1 MKKLSKKLLLS
12 GLAALTIYSGFNTI
26 DISTTYAKVNYDVF
40 DLEAHRGGIDVRP
53 ENTLYSYAY
62 AIELGATS
70 IECDM
75 QLTKDGQIVMSHNPI
90 LNSDITRDKNGN
102 YIENNKYDIRLMTV
116 DELKKFDVGV
126 MDQNCGEYYDLH
138 GKTQFTYDAKI
149 PTLEE
154 LMQLIQSYDDKNIVL
169 NIETKSYPDPASAGY
184 KNNADPKKFVEV
196 FNNIV
201 KKYDMED
208 RVVLQS
214 FDWQTLIEMK
224 KLNPNISTSALWQ
237 EQPSWGRD
245 SESLRRYEKKKS
257 PWLGGLDIKDYQGNP
272 VKAAHAIGADIISP
286 YYTEISKQDVD
297 EAHSLGMKVVPWTVN
312 NEKDMT
318 MLLDMGVDGIISDK
332 PWLLKQVLE
341 KRNIKLHT
349 PTVNVDSPYHT
360 GTDHKDTAPTK
371 AGNGNDADRK
381 STRLNS
387 SHEWISRMP
396 SSA

>member
-12 GLAALTIYSGFNTI
+12 GLAALTIYSGFNNI

-40 DLEAHRGGIDVRP
+40 DLEAHRGGRDVRP
-53 ENTLYSYAY
+53 EKTLYSYAY

-90 LNSDITRDKNGN
+90 LNSDITRDENGN
-102 YIENNKYDIRLMTV
+102 YIKNNKYDIRLMTV

-126 MDQNCGEYYDLH
+126 MDPNCGEYYDLH

-154 LMQLIQSYDDKNIVL
+154 LMQLIQSYGDKNIVL

-201 KKYDMED
+201 KKYNMED

-371 AGNGNDADRK
+371 AGNGNDA
-381 STRLNS
+381 
-387 SHEWISRMP
+387 
-396 SSA
+396 AY

>member
-12 GLAALTIYSGFNTI
+12 GLAALTIYSGFNNI

-40 DLEAHRGGIDVRP
+40 DLEAHRGGRDVRP

-75 QLTKDGQIVMSHNPI
+75 QLTKYGQIVMSHNPI
-90 LNSDITRDKNGN
+90 LNSDITRDENGN

-126 MDQNCGEYYDLH
+126 MDPNCGEYYDLH

-154 LMQLIQSYDDKNIVL
+154 LMQLIQSYGDKNIVL

-312 NEKDMT
+312 NEKDMN

-349 PTVNVDSPYHT
+349 PTINVDSPYHT
-360 GTDHKDTAPTK
+360 GTDHKDTAPTE
-371 AGNGNDADRK
+371 AGNGNDA
-381 STRLNS
+381 
-387 SHEWISRMP
+387 
-396 SSA
+396 AY

>member
-12 GLAALTIYSGFNTI
+12 GLAALTIYSGFNNI

-40 DLEAHRGGIDVRP
+40 DLEAHCGGRDVRP

-90 LNSDITRDKNGN
+90 LNSDITRDENGN
-102 YIENNKYDIRLMTV
+102 YIKNNKYDIRLMTV

-126 MDQNCGEYYDLH
+126 MDPNCGEYYDLH

-154 LMQLIQSYDDKNIVL
+154 LMQLIQSYGDKNIVL

-201 KKYDMED
+201 KKYNMED

-318 MLLDMGVDGIISDK
+318 MLPDMGVDGIISDK

-371 AGNGNDADRK
+371 AGNGNDA
-381 STRLNS
+381 
-387 SHEWISRMP
+387 
-396 SSA
+396 AY

>member
-90 LNSDITRDKNGN
+90 LNSDITRDENGN

-126 MDQNCGEYYDLH
+126 MDPNCGEYYDLH

-360 GTDHKDTAPTK
+360 GTDHKDTAPTE
-371 AGNGNDADRK
+371 AGNGNDA
-381 STRLNS
+381 
-387 SHEWISRMP
+387 
-396 SSA
+396 AY

>member
-1 MKKLSKKLLLS
+1 MS
-12 GLAALTIYSGFNTI
+12 GLAALTIYSGFNNI

-40 DLEAHRGGIDVRP
+40 DLEAHRGGRDVRP

-90 LNSDITRDKNGN
+90 LNSDITRDENGN

-126 MDQNCGEYYDLH
+126 MDPNCGEYYDLH
-138 GKTQFTYDAKI
+138 GKTQFTYDAKL

-154 LMQLIQSYDDKNIVL
+154 LMQLIQSYGDKNIVL

-312 NEKDMT
+312 NEKDMN

-360 GTDHKDTAPTK
+360 GTDHKDTAPTE
-371 AGNGNDADRK
+371 AGNGNDA
-381 STRLNS
+381 
-387 SHEWISRMP
+387 
-396 SSA
+396 AY

>member
-12 GLAALTIYSGFNTI
+12 GLAALTIYSGFNNI

-40 DLEAHRGGIDVRP
+40 DLEAHRGGRNVRP

-90 LNSDITRDKNGN
+90 LNSDITRDENGN

-126 MDQNCGEYYDLH
+126 MDPNCGEYYDLH

-154 LMQLIQSYDDKNIVL
+154 LMQLIQSYGDKNIVL

-297 EAHSLGMKVVPWTVN
+297 EAHSLGMKVVPCTVN
-312 NEKDMT
+312 NEKDMN

-349 PTVNVDSPYHT
+349 PTINVDSPYHT
-360 GTDHKDTAPTK
+360 GTDHKDTAPTE
-371 AGNGNDADRK
+371 AGNGNDA
-381 STRLNS
+381 
-387 SHEWISRMP
+387 
-396 SSA
+396 AY

>member
-40 DLEAHRGGIDVRP
+40 DLEAHRGGRDIRP

-90 LNSDITRDKNGN
+90 LNSDITRDENGN

-126 MDQNCGEYYDLH
+126 MDPNCGEYYDLH

-154 LMQLIQSYDDKNIVL
+154 LMQLIQSYGDKNIVL

-286 YYTEISKQDVD
+286 YYTEISKQNVD

-312 NEKDMT
+312 NEKDMN

-360 GTDHKDTAPTK
+360 GTDHKDTAPTE
-371 AGNGNDADRK
+371 AGNGNDA
-381 STRLNS
+381 
-387 SHEWISRMP
+387 
-396 SSA
+396 AY

>member
-12 GLAALTIYSGFNTI
+12 GLAALTIYSGFNNI

-40 DLEAHRGGIDVRP
+40 DLEAHRGGRDVRP

-75 QLTKDGQIVMSHNPI
+75 QLTKYGQIVMSHNPI
-90 LNSDITRDKNGN
+90 LNSDITRDENGN
-102 YIENNKYDIRLMTV
+102 YIKNNKYDIRLMTV

-126 MDQNCGEYYDLH
+126 MDPNCGEYYDLH

-154 LMQLIQSYDDKNIVL
+154 LMQLIQSYGDKNIVL

-201 KKYDMED
+201 KKYNMED

-371 AGNGNDADRK
+371 AGNGNDA
-381 STRLNS
+381 
-387 SHEWISRMP
+387 
-396 SSA
+396 AY

>member
-1 MKKLSKKLLLS
+1 MKKLSKKFLLS
-12 GLAALTIYSGFNTI
+12 GLAALTIYSGFNNI

-40 DLEAHRGGIDVRP
+40 DLEAHRGGRDVRP

-90 LNSDITRDKNGN
+90 LNSDITRDENGN
-102 YIENNKYDIRLMTV
+102 YIKNNKYDIRLMTV

-154 LMQLIQSYDDKNIVL
+154 LMQLIQSYGDKNIVL

-257 PWLGGLDIKDYQGNP
+257 SWLGGLDIKDYQGNP
-272 VKAAHAIGADIISP
+272 VKAAHAIGTDIISP

-297 EAHSLGMKVVPWTVN
+297 EAHSLDMKIVPWTVN
-312 NEKDMT
+312 NEKDMN

-371 AGNGNDADRK
+371 AGNGNDA
-381 STRLNS
+381 
-387 SHEWISRMP
+387 
-396 SSA
+396 AY

>member
-12 GLAALTIYSGFNTI
+12 GLAALTIYSGYNNI

-40 DLEAHRGGIDVRP
+40 DLEAHRGGRDVRP

-90 LNSDITRDKNGN
+90 LNSDITRDENGN

-126 MDQNCGEYYDLH
+126 MDPNCGEYYDLH

-154 LMQLIQSYDDKNIVL
+154 LMQLIQSYGDKNIVL

-224 KLNPNISTSALWQ
+224 NLNPNISTSALWQ

-312 NEKDMT
+312 NEKDMN

-349 PTVNVDSPYHT
+349 PTINVDSPYHT

-371 AGNGNDADRK
+371 AGNGNDA
-381 STRLNS
+381 
-387 SHEWISRMP
+387 
-396 SSA
+396 AY

>member
-12 GLAALTIYSGFNTI
+12 GLAALTIYSGFNNI

-40 DLEAHRGGIDVRP
+40 DLEAHRGGRDVRP

-70 IECDM
+70 IE
-75 QLTKDGQIVMSHNPI
+75 LTKDGQIVMSHNPI
-90 LNSDITRDKNGN
+90 LNSDITRDENGN

-126 MDQNCGEYYDLH
+126 MDPNCGEYYDLH

-154 LMQLIQSYDDKNIVL
+154 LMQLIQSYGDKNIVL

-224 KLNPNISTSALWQ
+224 NLNPNISTSALWQ

-312 NEKDMT
+312 NEKDMN

-341 KRNIKLHT
+341 KHNIKLHT
-349 PTVNVDSPYHT
+349 PTINVDSPYHT
-360 GTDHKDTAPTK
+360 GTDHKDTAPTE
-371 AGNGNDADRK
+371 AGNGNDA
-381 STRLNS
+381 
-387 SHEWISRMP
+387 
-396 SSA
+396 AY

>member
-12 GLAALTIYSGFNTI
+12 GLAALTVYSGFNNI

-40 DLEAHRGGIDVRP
+40 DLEAHRGGRDVRP

-75 QLTKDGQIVMSHNPI
+75 QLTKDGHIVMSHNPI
-90 LNSDITRDKNGN
+90 LNSDITRDENGN

-126 MDQNCGEYYDLH
+126 MDPNCGEYYDLH

-154 LMQLIQSYDDKNIVL
+154 LMQLIQSYGDKNIVL

-312 NEKDMT
+312 NEKDMN

-360 GTDHKDTAPTK
+360 GTDHKDTAPTE
-371 AGNGNDADRK
+371 AGNGNDA
-381 STRLNS
+381 
-387 SHEWISRMP
+387 
-396 SSA
+396 AY

>member
-40 DLEAHRGGIDVRP
+40 DLEAHRGGRDIRP

-90 LNSDITRDKNGN
+90 LNSDITRDENGN

-126 MDQNCGEYYDLH
+126 MDPNCGEYYDLH

-154 LMQLIQSYDDKNIVL
+154 LMQLIQSYGDKNIVL

-214 FDWQTLIEMK
+214 FDWQTLVEMK

-257 PWLGGLDIKDYQGNP
+257 SWLGGLDIKDYQGNP

-312 NEKDMT
+312 NEKDMN

-349 PTVNVDSPYHT
+349 PTINVDSPYHT
-360 GTDHKDTAPTK
+360 GTDQTQPLQKLVTAMMPLTK
-371 AGNGNDADRK
+371 
-381 STRLNS
+381 
-387 SHEWISRMP
+387 P
-396 SSA
+396 

>member
-1 MKKLSKKLLLS
+1 MKKLSKKLLFS

-40 DLEAHRGGIDVRP
+40 DLEAHRGGRDVRP

-90 LNSDITRDKNGN
+90 LNSDITRDENGN

-126 MDQNCGEYYDLH
+126 MDPNCGEYYDLH

-154 LMQLIQSYDDKNIVL
+154 LMQLIQSYGDKNIVL

-214 FDWQTLIEMK
+214 FDWQTLIEMI

-237 EQPSWGRD
+237 KQPSWGRD

-312 NEKDMT
+312 NEKDMN

-360 GTDHKDTAPTK
+360 GTDHKDTAPTE
-371 AGNGNDADRK
+371 AGNGNDA
-381 STRLNS
+381 
-387 SHEWISRMP
+387 
-396 SSA
+396 AY

>member
-1 MKKLSKKLLLS
+1 MKKLSKKLLFS

-40 DLEAHRGGIDVRP
+40 DLEAHRGGRDVRP

-90 LNSDITRDKNGN
+90 LNSDITRDENGN

-126 MDQNCGEYYDLH
+126 MDPNCGEYYDLH

-154 LMQLIQSYDDKNIVL
+154 LMQLIQSYGDKNIVL

-237 EQPSWGRD
+237 KQPSWGRD

-257 PWLGGLDIKDYQGNP
+257 PWLGDLDIKDYQGNP

-312 NEKDMT
+312 NEKDMN

-349 PTVNVDSPYHT
+349 PTINVDSPYHT
-360 GTDHKDTAPTK
+360 GTDHKDSAPTE
-371 AGNGNDADRK
+371 AGNGNDA
-381 STRLNS
+381 
-387 SHEWISRMP
+387 
-396 SSA
+396 AY

>member
-40 DLEAHRGGIDVRP
+40 DLEAHRGGRDIRP

-90 LNSDITRDKNGN
+90 LNSDITRDENGN

-126 MDQNCGEYYDLH
+126 MDPNCGEYYDLH

-154 LMQLIQSYDDKNIVL
+154 LMQLIQSYGDKNIVL

-201 KKYDMED
+201 KKYNMED

-257 PWLGGLDIKDYQGNP
+257 SWLGGLDIKDYQGNP
-272 VKAAHAIGADIISP
+272 VKAAHAIGTDIISP

-312 NEKDMT
+312 NEKDMN

-360 GTDHKDTAPTK
+360 GTDHKDTAPTE
-371 AGNGNDADRK
+371 AGNGNDA
-381 STRLNS
+381 
-387 SHEWISRMP
+387 
-396 SSA
+396 AY

>member
-12 GLAALTIYSGFNTI
+12 GLAALTIYSGFNNI

-40 DLEAHRGGIDVRP
+40 DLEAHRGGRDIRP

-90 LNSDITRDKNGN
+90 LNSDITRDENGN

-126 MDQNCGEYYDLH
+126 MDPNCGEYYDLH

-154 LMQLIQSYDDKNIVL
+154 LMQLIQSYGDKNIVL
-169 NIETKSYPDPASAGY
+169 NIETKSYPDPANAGY

-312 NEKDMT
+312 NEKDMN

-349 PTVNVDSPYHT
+349 PTINVDSPYHT
-360 GTDHKDTAPTK
+360 GTDHKDTAPTE
-371 AGNGNDADRK
+371 AGNGNDA
-381 STRLNS
+381 
-387 SHEWISRMP
+387 
-396 SSA
+396 AY

>member
-40 DLEAHRGGIDVRP
+40 DLEAHRGGRDVRP

-90 LNSDITRDKNGN
+90 LNSDITRDENGN

-126 MDQNCGEYYDLH
+126 MDPNCGEYYDLH

-154 LMQLIQSYDDKNIVL
+154 LMQLIQSYGDKNIVS
-169 NIETKSYPDPASAGY
+169 NIETKSYPDPTSAEY
-184 KNNADPKKFVEV
+184 RNNADPKKFVEI

-312 NEKDMT
+312 NEKDMN

-349 PTVNVDSPYHT
+349 PTINVDSPYHT
-360 GTDHKDTAPTK
+360 GTDHKDTAPTE
-371 AGNGNDADRK
+371 AGNGNDA
-381 STRLNS
+381 
-387 SHEWISRMP
+387 
-396 SSA
+396 AY

>member
-12 GLAALTIYSGFNTI
+12 GLAALTIYSRFNNI

-40 DLEAHRGGIDVRP
+40 DLEAHRGGRDVRP

-90 LNSDITRDKNGN
+90 LNSDITRDENGN

-126 MDQNCGEYYDLH
+126 MDPNCGEYYDLH

-154 LMQLIQSYDDKNIVL
+154 LMQLIQSYGDKNIVS
-169 NIETKSYPDPASAGY
+169 NIETKSYPDPTSAEY
-184 KNNADPKKFVEV
+184 RNNADPKKFVEI

-257 PWLGGLDIKDYQGNP
+257 SWLGGLDIKDYQGNP
-272 VKAAHAIGADIISP
+272 VKAAHAIGTDIISP

-297 EAHSLGMKVVPWTVN
+297 EAHSLDMKIVPWTVN
-312 NEKDMT
+312 NEKDMN

-360 GTDHKDTAPTK
+360 GTDQTQPLQKLVTAMMPLTK
-371 AGNGNDADRK
+371 
-381 STRLNS
+381 
-387 SHEWISRMP
+387 P
-396 SSA
+396 

>member
-1 MKKLSKKLLLS
+1 MKKLSKKLLFS

-40 DLEAHRGGIDVRP
+40 DLEAHRGGRDVRP

-154 LMQLIQSYDDKNIVL
+154 LMQLIQSYGDKNIVL

-312 NEKDMT
+312 NEKDMN

-360 GTDHKDTAPTK
+360 GTDHKDTAPTE
-371 AGNGNDADRK
+371 AGNGNDA
-381 STRLNS
+381 
-387 SHEWISRMP
+387 
-396 SSA
+396 AY

>member
-12 GLAALTIYSGFNTI
+12 GLAALTIYSGYNNI

-40 DLEAHRGGIDVRP
+40 DLEAHRGGRDVRP

-90 LNSDITRDKNGN
+90 LNSDITRDENGN

-126 MDQNCGEYYDLH
+126 MDPNCGEYYDLH

-154 LMQLIQSYDDKNIVL
+154 LMQLIQSYGDKNIVL

-257 PWLGGLDIKDYQGNP
+257 SWLGGLDIKDYQGNP

-297 EAHSLGMKVVPWTVN
+297 EAHSLGIKVVPWTVN
-312 NEKDMT
+312 NEKDMN

-349 PTVNVDSPYHT
+349 PTINVDSPYHT
-360 GTDHKDTAPTK
+360 GTDHKDTAPTE
-371 AGNGNDADRK
+371 AGNGNDA
-381 STRLNS
+381 
-387 SHEWISRMP
+387 
-396 SSA
+396 AY

>member
-12 GLAALTIYSGFNTI
+12 GLAALTIYSGFNNI

-40 DLEAHRGGIDVRP
+40 DLEAHRGGRDVRP

-90 LNSDITRDKNGN
+90 LNSDITRDENGN

-126 MDQNCGEYYDLH
+126 MDPNCGEYYDLH

-154 LMQLIQSYDDKNIVL
+154 LMQLIQSYGDKNIVL

-312 NEKDMT
+312 NEKDMN

-349 PTVNVDSPYHT
+349 PTVNVYSPYHT
-360 GTDHKDTAPTK
+360 GTDHKDTAPTE
-371 AGNGNDADRK
+371 AGNGNDA
-381 STRLNS
+381 
-387 SHEWISRMP
+387 
-396 SSA
+396 AY

>member
-1 MKKLSKKLLLS
+1 MKKLSKKLLFS

-40 DLEAHRGGIDVRP
+40 DLEAHRGGRDVRP

-90 LNSDITRDKNGN
+90 LNSDITRDENGN

-126 MDQNCGEYYDLH
+126 MDPNCGEYYDLH

-154 LMQLIQSYDDKNIVL
+154 LMQLIQSYGDKNIVL

-237 EQPSWGRD
+237 KQPSWGRD

-286 YYTEISKQDVD
+286 YYTEISKKDVD
-297 EAHSLGMKVVPWTVN
+297 EAHSLGMKVIPWTVN
-312 NEKDMT
+312 NEKDMN

-349 PTVNVDSPYHT
+349 PTINVDSPYHT
-360 GTDHKDTAPTK
+360 GTDHKDTAPTE
-371 AGNGNDADRK
+371 AGNGNDA
-381 STRLNS
+381 
-387 SHEWISRMP
+387 
-396 SSA
+396 AY

>member
-12 GLAALTIYSGFNTI
+12 GLAALIIYSGFNNI

-40 DLEAHRGGIDVRP
+40 DLEAHRGGRDVRP

-90 LNSDITRDKNGN
+90 LNSDITRDENGN

-126 MDQNCGEYYDLH
+126 MDPNCGEYYDLH

-154 LMQLIQSYDDKNIVL
+154 LMQLIQSYGDKNIVL

-201 KKYDMED
+201 KKYDMEN

-257 PWLGGLDIKDYQGNP
+257 SWLGGLDIKDYQGNP

-297 EAHSLGMKVVPWTVN
+297 EAHSLDMKIVPWTVN
-312 NEKDMT
+312 NEKDMN

-349 PTVNVDSPYHT
+349 PTINVDSPYHT
-360 GTDHKDTAPTK
+360 GTDHKDTAPTE
-371 AGNGNDADRK
+371 AGNGNDA
-381 STRLNS
+381 
-387 SHEWISRMP
+387 
-396 SSA
+396 AY

>member
-12 GLAALTIYSGFNTI
+12 GLAALTIYSGFNNI

-40 DLEAHRGGIDVRP
+40 DLEAHRGGRDVRP

-75 QLTKDGQIVMSHNPI
+75 QLTKYGQIVMSHNPI
-90 LNSDITRDKNGN
+90 LNSDITRDENGN
-102 YIENNKYDIRLMTV
+102 YIKNNKYDIRLMTV

-154 LMQLIQSYDDKNIVL
+154 LMQLIQSYGDKNIVL

-371 AGNGNDADRK
+371 AGNGNDA
-381 STRLNS
+381 
-387 SHEWISRMP
+387 
-396 SSA
+396 AY

>member
-12 GLAALTIYSGFNTI
+12 GLAALTIYSGFNNI

-40 DLEAHRGGIDVRP
+40 DLEAHRGGRDVRP

-90 LNSDITRDKNGN
+90 LNSDITRDENGN

-126 MDQNCGEYYDLH
+126 MDPNCGEYYDLH

-154 LMQLIQSYDDKNIVL
+154 LMQLIQSYGDKNIVL

-184 KNNADPKKFVEV
+184 KNNADPKKFIEV

-237 EQPSWGRD
+237 EQPSWERD

-312 NEKDMT
+312 NEKDMN

-349 PTVNVDSPYHT
+349 PTINVDSPYHT
-360 GTDHKDTAPTK
+360 GTDHKDTAPTE
-371 AGNGNDADRK
+371 AGNGNDA
-381 STRLNS
+381 
-387 SHEWISRMP
+387 
-396 SSA
+396 AY

>member
-40 DLEAHRGGIDVRP
+40 DLEAHRGGRDVRP

-90 LNSDITRDKNGN
+90 LNSDITRDENGN

-154 LMQLIQSYDDKNIVL
+154 LMQLIQSYGDKNIVL

-257 PWLGGLDIKDYQGNP
+257 SWLGGLDIKDYQGNP
-272 VKAAHAIGADIISP
+272 VKAAHAIGTDIISP

-312 NEKDMT
+312 NEKDMN

-371 AGNGNDADRK
+371 AGNGNDA
-381 STRLNS
+381 
-387 SHEWISRMP
+387 
-396 SSA
+396 AY

>member
-26 DISTTYAKVNYDVF
+26 DISTTYVKVNYDVF
-40 DLEAHRGGIDVRP
+40 DLEAHRGGRDIRP

-90 LNSDITRDKNGN
+90 LNSDITRDENGN

-126 MDQNCGEYYDLH
+126 MDPNCGEYYDLH

-154 LMQLIQSYDDKNIVL
+154 LMQLIQSYGDKNIVL

-312 NEKDMT
+312 NEKDMN

-360 GTDHKDTAPTK
+360 GTDHKDTAPTE
-371 AGNGNDADRK
+371 AGNGNDA
-381 STRLNS
+381 
-387 SHEWISRMP
+387 
-396 SSA
+396 AY

>member
-12 GLAALTIYSGFNTI
+12 GLAALTIYSGFNNI

-40 DLEAHRGGIDVRP
+40 DLEAHRGGRDVRP

-90 LNSDITRDKNGN
+90 LNSDITRDENGN

-126 MDQNCGEYYDLH
+126 MDLNCGEYYDLH

-154 LMQLIQSYDDKNIVL
+154 LMQLIQSYGDKNIVL

-272 VKAAHAIGADIISP
+272 VKADHAIGADIISP

-312 NEKDMT
+312 NEKDMN

-349 PTVNVDSPYHT
+349 PTINVDSPYHT
-360 GTDHKDTAPTK
+360 GTDHKDTAPTE
-371 AGNGNDADRK
+371 AGNGNDA
-381 STRLNS
+381 
-387 SHEWISRMP
+387 
-396 SSA
+396 AY

>member
-40 DLEAHRGGIDVRP
+40 DLEAHRGGRDVRP

-126 MDQNCGEYYDLH
+126 MDPNCGEYYDLH

-154 LMQLIQSYDDKNIVL
+154 LMQLIQSYGDKNIVL

-312 NEKDMT
+312 NEKDMN

-371 AGNGNDADRK
+371 AGNGNDA
-381 STRLNS
+381 
-387 SHEWISRMP
+387 
-396 SSA
+396 AY

>member
-12 GLAALTIYSGFNTI
+12 GLAALTIYSGFNNI

-40 DLEAHRGGIDVRP
+40 DLEAHRGGRDVRP

-70 IECDM
+70 IECNM

-90 LNSDITRDKNGN
+90 LNSDITRDENGN

-126 MDQNCGEYYDLH
+126 MDPNCGEYYDLH

-154 LMQLIQSYDDKNIVL
+154 LMQLIQSYGDKNIVL

-224 KLNPNISTSALWQ
+224 NLNPNISTSALWQ

-312 NEKDMT
+312 NEKDMN

-349 PTVNVDSPYHT
+349 PTINVDSPYHT
-360 GTDHKDTAPTK
+360 GTDHKDTAPTE
-371 AGNGNDADRK
+371 AGNGNDA
-381 STRLNS
+381 
-387 SHEWISRMP
+387 
-396 SSA
+396 AY

>member
-12 GLAALTIYSGFNTI
+12 GLAALIIYSGFNNI

-40 DLEAHRGGIDVRP
+40 DLEAHRGGRDIRP

-90 LNSDITRDKNGN
+90 LNSDITRDENGN

-126 MDQNCGEYYDLH
+126 MDPNCGEYYDLH

-154 LMQLIQSYDDKNIVL
+154 LMQLIQSYGDKNIVL

-312 NEKDMT
+312 NEKDMN

-349 PTVNVDSPYHT
+349 PTINVDSPYHT
-360 GTDHKDTAPTK
+360 GTDHKDTAPTE
-371 AGNGNDADRK
+371 AGNGNDA
-381 STRLNS
+381 
-387 SHEWISRMP
+387 
-396 SSA
+396 AY

>member
-12 GLAALTIYSGFNTI
+12 GLAALTIYSGFNNI

-40 DLEAHRGGIDVRP
+40 DLEAHRGGRDVRP

-90 LNSDITRDKNGN
+90 SNSDITRDKNGN

-154 LMQLIQSYDDKNIVL
+154 LMQLIQSYGDKNIVL

-201 KKYDMED
+201 KKYNMED

-318 MLLDMGVDGIISDK
+318 MLPDMGVDGIISDK

-371 AGNGNDADRK
+371 AGNGNDA
-381 STRLNS
+381 
-387 SHEWISRMP
+387 
-396 SSA
+396 AY

>member
-1 MKKLSKKLLLS
+1 MKKLSIKLLFS

-40 DLEAHRGGIDVRP
+40 DLEAHRGGRDVRP

-90 LNSDITRDKNGN
+90 LNSDITRDENGN

-126 MDQNCGEYYDLH
+126 MDPNCGEYYDLH

-154 LMQLIQSYDDKNIVL
+154 LMQLIQSYGDKNIVL

-237 EQPSWGRD
+237 KQPSWGRD

-312 NEKDMT
+312 NEKDMN

-349 PTVNVDSPYHT
+349 PTINVDSPYHT
-360 GTDHKDTAPTK
+360 GTDHKDTAPTE
-371 AGNGNDADRK
+371 AGNGNDGAY
-381 STRLNS
+381 
-387 SHEWISRMP
+387 
-396 SSA
+396 

>member
-1 MKKLSKKLLLS
+1 MNTNEKLSKKLLLS
-12 GLAALTIYSGFNTI
+12 GLAALTIYSGFNNI

-40 DLEAHRGGIDVRP
+40 DLEAHRGGRDVRP

-90 LNSDITRDKNGN
+90 LNSDITRDENGN

-116 DELKKFDVGV
+116 DKLKKFDVGV
-126 MDQNCGEYYDLH
+126 MDPNCGEYYDLH

-154 LMQLIQSYDDKNIVL
+154 LMQLIQSYGDKNIVL
-169 NIETKSYPDPASAGY
+169 NIETKSYPDPVSAGY

-224 KLNPNISTSALWQ
+224 KLNPNIFTSALWQ

-312 NEKDMT
+312 NEKDMN
-318 MLLDMGVDGIISDK
+318 MLLDMGVNGIISDK

-360 GTDHKDTAPTK
+360 GTDHKDTAPTE
-371 AGNGNDADRK
+371 AGNGNDA
-381 STRLNS
+381 
-387 SHEWISRMP
+387 
-396 SSA
+396 AY

>member
-1 MKKLSKKLLLS
+1 MKKLSKKLLFS
-12 GLAALTIYSGFNTI
+12 GLAALIIYSGFNTI

-40 DLEAHRGGIDVRP
+40 DLEAHRGGRDVRP

-90 LNSDITRDKNGN
+90 LNSDITRDENGN

-126 MDQNCGEYYDLH
+126 MDPNCGEYYDLH

-154 LMQLIQSYDDKNIVL
+154 LMQLIQSYGDKNIVL

-224 KLNPNISTSALWQ
+224 KLNPNISTSTLWQ

-312 NEKDMT
+312 NEKDMN

-349 PTVNVDSPYHT
+349 PTINVDSPYHT
-360 GTDHKDTAPTK
+360 GTDHKDTAPTE
-371 AGNGNDADRK
+371 AGNGNDA
-381 STRLNS
+381 
-387 SHEWISRMP
+387 
-396 SSA
+396 AY

>member
-40 DLEAHRGGIDVRP
+40 DLEAHRGGRDVRP

-272 VKAAHAIGADIISP
+272 VKAAHAIGTDIISP

-297 EAHSLGMKVVPWTVN
+297 EAHSLDMKIVPWTVN
-312 NEKDMT
+312 NEKDMN

-371 AGNGNDADRK
+371 AGNGNDA
-381 STRLNS
+381 
-387 SHEWISRMP
+387 
-396 SSA
+396 AY

>member
-12 GLAALTIYSGFNTI
+12 GLAALTIYSGFNNI

-40 DLEAHRGGIDVRP
+40 DLEAHRGGRDVRP

-90 LNSDITRDKNGN
+90 LNSDITRDENGN
-102 YIENNKYDIRLMTV
+102 YIKNNKYDIRLMTV

-126 MDQNCGEYYDLH
+126 MDPNCGEYYDLH
-138 GKTQFTYDAKI
+138 SKTQFTYDAKI

-154 LMQLIQSYDDKNIVL
+154 LMQLIQSYGDKNIVL

-184 KNNADPKKFVEV
+184 KNNADPKKFVEI

-201 KKYDMED
+201 KKYDMDD

-312 NEKDMT
+312 NEKDMN

-360 GTDHKDTAPTK
+360 GTDHKDTAPTE
-371 AGNGNDADRK
+371 AGNGNDA
-381 STRLNS
+381 
-387 SHEWISRMP
+387 
-396 SSA
+396 AY

>member
-12 GLAALTIYSGFNTI
+12 GLAALTIYSGFNNI

-40 DLEAHRGGIDVRP
+40 DLEAHRGGRDVRP

-90 LNSDITRDKNGN
+90 LNSDITRDENGN

-126 MDQNCGEYYDLH
+126 MDPNCGEYYDLH

-154 LMQLIQSYDDKNIVL
+154 LMQLIQSYGDKNIVL

-245 SESLRRYEKKKS
+245 SESLRRYEQEKS
-257 PWLGGLDIKDYQGNP
+257 PWLGGLDIKDYQGDP

-312 NEKDMT
+312 NEKDMN

-360 GTDHKDTAPTK
+360 GTDHKDTAPTE
-371 AGNGNDADRK
+371 AGNGNDA
-381 STRLNS
+381 
-387 SHEWISRMP
+387 
-396 SSA
+396 AY